1 MALNGFREI
10 NLSTTYVEIKWLI
23 VSRSKVLEYM
33 MEENSHLFR
42 IELCPGILSVFLNSL
57 AIRLDPIEK
66 PFMLL

>member
-42 IELCPGILSVFLNSL
+42 IELRTGILSVLLNSL

-66 PFMLL
+66 PLVLL